1 MTINGIRT
9 TYNRA
14 VTDRLVAM
22 HEEYQTMDN
31 DRDKLF
37 NQLRGYLTALEDA
50 ELIDA
55 KQKDELFW
63 TVASLDK

>member
-37 NQLRGYLTALEDA
+37 NLLRGYLTALEDA